1 MEEFIQSQVDKI
13 AKYILDI
20 ILYNP
25 SLPMSWGM
33 EDPKSVY
40 TDKMAGLEI
49 TVNGFIHHG
58 QVQILLNEGS
68 DTFEIRLINPDGTE
82 VSKTTD
88 IYIQEL
94 ANQIDQL
101 VEKTEDYENRITQ
114 EYHLPCD

>member
-1 MEEFIQSQVDKI
+1 MEEFIQSQVEKI
-13 AKYILDI
+13 ARYILDI
-20 ILYNP
+20 IIYEP

-40 TDKMAGLEI
+40 IDKMPGLEI
-49 TVNGFIHHG
+49 TVTGFIHQG

-82 VSKTTD
+82 KSRTTNVC
-88 IYIQEL
+88 IQEL
-94 ANQIDQL
+94 ASTIDRL

-114 EYHLPCD
+114 EYQLPRD